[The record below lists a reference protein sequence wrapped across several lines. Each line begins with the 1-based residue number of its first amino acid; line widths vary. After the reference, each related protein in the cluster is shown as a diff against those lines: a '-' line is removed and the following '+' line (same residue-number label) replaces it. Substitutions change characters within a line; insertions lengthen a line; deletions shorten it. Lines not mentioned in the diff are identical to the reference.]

1 MSEPGRFVLP
11 PVPLVPAGIAV
22 AGLVALSA
30 AAFLLLSGSG
40 GDAPAPAA
48 AAVSAELAGGTSEER
63 QGGEL
68 SGSWLVHYPDRGVGA
83 VTGRAIVS
91 EDETEVTVRLV
102 HPVTGERH
110 TLRSTSVERTQ
121 DRLRVTLEGNSPTA
135 PPAVMQPMPGEVLR
149 VGQDH
154 PLDRLGPQSV
164 TLTLGEG
171 RADVALVEPDEP
183 PLATVV
189 LDLSIADGGL
199 AGEWEQRVHPETG
212 RDGSGRGRLG
222 EFAYLDDD
230 SGLAVQR
237 GPERW
242 NRPQPVIH
250 MAVVHADQHALL
262 TSGNPRFPYPWS
274 GDGSRVIFPDTE
286 TRYLLVIGEDLPV
299 EVGEPVQLESAS
311 GEISYTVH
319 AKPYR
324 FDDNPALRPLL
335 DSAWGQIES
344 SLRQQVLASSP
355 SGTITAA
362 DAARLNVLLAEL
374 RQMDFIM
381 LRADLAPGALPGPH
395 DFTLNGASGSWV
407 LRYGNLTG
415 QFAFARP
422 LPGGGDMTGLS
433 EPVSF
438 AFAPDKLY
446 LEVRTIADV
455 PVDTLDL
462 QIWVNGQPHLFDGW
476 RTIIAAQLPLTD
488 EDHEE
493 LAMRREAARQAGI
506 DPQTVR
512 PVRTYRSP
520 PIALVPAGATGEDAG
535 TIPGV
540 EPEYVIPVN
549 TGDVIRGVLASPDV
563 YRVTPAFAEA
573 RVAAS
578 PGEITFWTLGPD
590 ADSALGWTA
599 AVATA
604 MRCAGL
610 EFETPVD
617 FDASARRVARTFTNT
632 VILQGERRRLDMRV
646 GDHAAMLVLRD
657 TFIEMMTAQER
668 TLSAISSQA
677 AIASFRAEVGP
688 AIAADPLHPLGGL
701 EVNGPDGSRLDF
713 SFTFG
718 DDAFLKSRFGLDTAG
733 LEGWRDRATRQA
745 LTIYIAETRR
755 ALELARAIAPCGDE
769 RRLVELAGRGF
780 GGVYQYALGRL
791 VTFESTALAPGDYAK
806 PDRAAR
812 AWLLGVPVFAE
823 ALASQQ
829 AYSSTDTKAII
840 TATATATGVVG
851 IAGGL
856 ISVGAGL
863 LGGVEAGGAIGAFAY
878 SAAVLSQTGTAL
890 ALGTDA
896 VALSTSIYEQGSNVL
911 TAQGETRFARA
922 AALSIGTTRLE
933 EAIEN
938 EPGFAEVFMELYQQ
952 SVSAMVSNFDI
963 ASTFG
968 VLRRFGTSSRY
979 VNHTGELIAAGRR
992 PEAQIAAVSR
1002 GRALLG
1008 EGAAEARIAGAPRP
1022 AGLADAPAI
1031 DARTFDAAYPDGQR
1045 LASLLNVQ
1053 APSLRDPANPSRILD
1068 PTDVAPDPGVFG
1080 GRGGDTVAEA
1090 TSSVPAS
1097 SAPTPEPPRTVAEF
1111 RVRNQ
1116 EAVDAYYAAQ
1126 AEAQSVFAAGGELT
1140 PGQIARLESDV
1151 SHYMAQSLLSEAA
1164 REAQRAGLSFAEIE
1178 QVLAGRTDIF
1188 NPVTARLAL
1197 VRDLE
1202 YAAVQRLGYVVVP
1215 EPDAVELLG
1224 YITRALNEGP
1234 DAVAL
1239 SGMDMVR
1246 LRQWV
1251 DTYTR
1256 SGFDFFDTLGRM
1268 GTFSDFVET
1277 AARTNPGAGFEALT
1291 DATGIDALRRAMQR
1305 HGLVGREVE
1314 QVITNARAGQPAVVT
1329 GLASARARPSAEAL
1343 DLVATVAA
1351 ARRTA
1356 SQLGEA
1362 ALDRTERAALA
1373 LSREALA
1380 EAGAAGTR
1388 PSWARSLDENTF
1400 TFLRRLSGRED
1411 VRRFAQSHP
1420 ALMSEAAASEAGRAA
1435 LLRQPYET
1443 IEQLAEEIAR
1453 ETRRIRHPVPG
1464 FYEQVAPGR
1473 PGPANL
1479 HIPEPRRYNNHDII
1493 PEWPDRPTVVVVGQ
1507 VNGRD
1512 VATFQRALVTL
1523 EDGGREL
1530 VMEAA
1535 FGRTAPRYVT
1545 GLDVH
1550 ALPDLGRTPMA
1561 TYMNVRA
1568 MQELGIGL
1576 GDPSLVRVRMSEVY
1590 NANTALELAWMNRV
1604 YGVEATADFLRHTH
1618 SVRYAESA
1626 LNQAGYRI
1634 ANVRI
1639 TAATSRETAR
1649 QAIEGSFF
1657 HSNLSGEAFL
1667 RQYGIQPDDVIESG
1681 WDIIIDIV
1689 PITF

>member
-11 PVPLVPAGIAV
+11 PIPLVPAGIAV

-40 GDAPAPAA
+40 GDAPAPATPA
-48 AAVSAELAGGTSEER
+48 ASPEMTAGTEEER

-68 SGSWLVHYPDRGVGA
+68 SGSWIVNYPDRGVGA

-91 EDETEVTVRLV
+91 DDETKVTVRLV

-121 DRLRVTLEGNSPTA
+121 DRLRVTLEGDSPSA
-135 PPAVMQPMPGEVLR
+135 PPAVMQPMPGNVLR

-154 PLDRLGPQSV
+154 PLDRLGPESV

-183 PLATVV
+183 PRETVV
-189 LDLSIADGGL
+189 LDLSIADGAL

-212 RDGSGRGRLG
+212 RDDGGRGRLG
-222 EFAYLDDD
+222 EFAYLDDGT
-230 SGLAVQR
+230 GLAVQR

-242 NRPQPVIH
+242 HRPEPVIH

-274 GDGSRVIFPDTE
+274 GDGSRVVFPDTE

-299 EVGEPVQLESAS
+299 EVGEAVRLESTS

-335 DSAWGQIES
+335 DSAWSQIES
-344 SLRQQVLASSP
+344 SLRQQVLAGSP
-355 SGTITAA
+355 SGSITPA
-362 DAARLNVLLAEL
+362 DEARLNVLLAEL

-433 EPVSF
+433 EPASF

-446 LEVRTIADV
+446 LEVRTTADI
-455 PVDTLDL
+455 PVDTLDF

-476 RTIIAAQLPLTD
+476 RTIIAARLPLTD

-506 DPQTVR
+506 DPQTIR
-512 PVRTYRSP
+512 HVRTYRSP

-540 EPEYVIPVN
+540 EPEYFIPVN

-578 PGEITFWTLGPD
+578 PGEVTFWTLGPD
-590 ADSALGWTA
+590 ADRALGWTA
-599 AVATA
+599 AVAAA
-604 MRCAGL
+604 MQCAGL
-610 EFETPVD
+610 EFETPID
-617 FDASARRVARTFTNT
+617 FDASARRVARTFTNFI
-632 VILQGERRRLDMRV
+632 ILQGERRRLEMRV
-646 GDHAAMLVLRD
+646 GDHAAMLILRD

-668 TLSAISSQA
+668 SLSAISSQA
-677 AIASFRAEVGP
+677 AIASFRAEVAP

-701 EVNGPDGSRLDF
+701 EISGPDGSRLDF

-718 DDAFLKSRFGLDTAG
+718 DDAFLKSRFGLDAAG
-733 LEGWRDRATRQA
+733 LDAWRDRATRQA
-745 LTIYIAETRR
+745 LTTYIAETRR
-755 ALELARAIAPCGDE
+755 ALEMARAVAPCGDE
-769 RRLVELAGRGF
+769 ARLVELTGRGF

-791 VTFESTALAPGDYAK
+791 VTFVSTALAPGDYAK

-823 ALASQQ
+823 ALAAQQ
-829 AYSSTDTKAII
+829 AYSSADTRAIL

-863 LGGVEAGGAIGAFAY
+863 LGGIEAGGAIGAFAY

-890 ALGTDA
+890 AFGADA
-896 VALSTSIYEQGSNVL
+896 VALGASIYEQGSNVL
-911 TAQGETRFARA
+911 SAQGETRFARA

-938 EPGFAEVFMELYQQ
+938 EPGFGDVFMELYKE
-952 SVSAMVSNFDI
+952 SAFALVSNFDI

-979 VNHTGELIAAGRR
+979 VNHTGDLIAAGRR
-992 PEAQIAAVSR
+992 PAAQAAAVSR
-1002 GRALLG
+1002 GRTLLG

-1022 AGLADAPAI
+1022 AGLAEAPAI
-1031 DARTFDAAYPDGQR
+1031 DARTFDAAYPDSQR
-1045 LASLLNVQ
+1045 LASPLNVQ
-1053 APSLRDPANPSRILD
+1053 APALRDPANPSRILD
-1068 PTDVAPDPGVFG
+1068 PTEVAPDPGVFG
-1080 GRGGDTVAEA
+1080 GRGGDTVAEGA
-1090 TSSVPAS
+1090 GSVRAS
-1097 SAPTPEPPRTVAEF
+1097 SAPTPDPPRTVAEF

-1126 AEAQSVFAAGGELT
+1126 AEAQAVFAAGGELT

-1164 REAQRAGLSFAEIE
+1164 REAQRAGVSFADIE
-1178 QVLAGRTDIF
+1178 RILAGRPEIV

-1202 YAAVQRLGYVVVP
+1202 YAAVQRMGYLVLP

-1224 YITRALNEGP
+1224 YITRSLNEGA
-1234 DAVAL
+1234 DAVVL

-1251 DTYTR
+1251 DTYAR
-1256 SGFDFFDTLGRM
+1256 SGIDFFDAMPRM
-1268 GTFSDFVET
+1268 GTFSDFIET
-1277 AARTNPGAGFEALT
+1277 TARVNPGAGFEALT
-1291 DATGIDALRRAMQR
+1291 DAAGVAALRRAMQR
-1305 HGLVGREVE
+1305 HGLVGREAE
-1314 QVITNARAGQPAVVT
+1314 QVISNARASQPAAVT
-1329 GLASARARPSAEAL
+1329 GLASARARPRADAL

-1351 ARRTA
+1351 AKRTA

-1400 TFLRRLSGRED
+1400 TFLRRLSGRD
-1411 VRRFAQSHP
+1411 DIRRFAQSHP

-1453 ETRRIRHPVPG
+1453 ETQRVRHPVPG
-1464 FYEQVAPGR
+1464 FYQQVAPGSAS
-1473 PGPANL
+1473 PANL
-1479 HIPEPRRYNNHDII
+1479 HIPEPRRYNGRDII
-1493 PEWPDRPTVVVVGQ
+1493 PDWPDMPTVVVVGQ
-1507 VNGRD
+1507 VNGQK
-1512 VATFQRALVTL
+1512 VATFERALVTL
-1523 EDGGREL
+1523 EGGGRQL
-1530 VMEAA
+1530 VMESA
-1535 FGRTAPRYVT
+1535 FGSEAPRYLT
-1545 GLDVH
+1545 GLDIH
-1550 ALPDLGRTPMA
+1550 ALPDLGRTPTA

-1568 MQELGIGL
+1568 MQELGIAF
-1576 GDPSLVRVRMSEVY
+1576 GDPSLVSVKMSNVY

-1604 YGVEATADFLRHTH
+1604 YGAEAAADFVRHTH

-1626 LNQAGYRI
+1626 LNQAGFRI
-1634 ANVRI
+1634 TNVRL
-1639 TAATSRETAR
+1639 TAATSRETAK
-1649 QAIEGSFF
+1649 QAVGSSFF
-1657 HSNLSGEAFL
+1657 HSRLAGDEFL
-1667 RQYGIQPDDVIESG
+1667 RRYGFQPDDMIESG
-1681 WDIIIDIV
+1681 WDIIIDIA